1 MFETEDFLKF
11 VSQDFTS
18 RDREE
23 YLRSFFSRNNIQT
36 SVIKS
41 GPNGSYHHILVD
53 FSQTSLNSD
62 QVKTPLIIAH
72 YDRVENTPGANDNS
86 AAVWTIASWIVENVK
101 SNFLKQKNVRFIF
114 TDGEENSFSGVT
126 DQGAFSLAEIF
137 VKMKLA
143 SSTEVFVFDCCGR
156 GTFPVISK
164 AGLSVIQ
171 KNGSDSNFS
180 KQFSNLFNRIQTVM
194 IESAQFSNINT
205 NGFEILPVPFS
216 DNAGFLANAIP
227 AVLVTF
233 LPEDEFFLFKENLS
247 KYPELSDMILNSHD
261 GELDKKIFAGKT
273 EKKDLI
279 PFTWRLFHTKNDTP
293 SKLTEESAVLLKKI
307 ISKILL

>member
-11 VSQDFTS
+11 VSQDFSS

-23 YLRSFFSRNNIQT
+23 YLRSFFARNNIP
-36 SVIKS
+36 SNIIKS
-41 GPNGSYHHILVD
+41 GPNGIYHHILVD
-53 FSQTSLNSD
+53 FSQSSKNSEKI
-62 QVKTPLIIAH
+62 KTPLIIAH
-72 YDRVENTPGANDNS
+72 YDRVENTSGANDNS
-86 AAVWTIASWIVENVK
+86 AAVWTIAEWIAENSK
-101 SNFLKQKNVRFIF
+101 SDFLKQKNVRFIF
-114 TDGEENSFSGVT
+114 TDGEENSFSGVS

-143 SSTEVFVFDCCGR
+143 LESEVFVFDCCGR

-164 AGLSVIQ
+164 SGISAIKQG
-171 KNGSDSNFS
+171 GSENDFS
-180 KQFSNLFNRIQTVM
+180 RRLSNLFNRVQNVM
-194 IESAQFSNINT
+194 IESALFSNVNA
-205 NGFEILPVPFS
+205 NGFEMLPVPFS
-216 DNAGFLANAIP
+216 DNAGFLAKGIP

-233 LPEDEFFLFKENLS
+233 LPEDEVVLFKENLS
-247 KYPELSDMILNSHD
+247 KYPELTDMILNSHD
-261 GELDKKIFAGKT
+261 GELEKKVFGHKT

-307 ISKILL
+307 ISKILQ